1 MRLKALTTML
11 TRTVALGKVK
21 RDDELIKGSSQ
32 EGLQKLSEHHPLV
45 IEGMGGYDTRDPSV
59 VASTIHDELRKHWGK
74 TPPQK
79 PPILV
84 TQGDPLDERGISA
97 ITRIMSN
104 RLGIPRILMYLDPS
118 IASYHAPNADRYRVA
133 YEISFSVLRNRLRLE
148 DSNIVSSITNGVDE
162 YLQTKIAKRLA
173 EGNDKLPDY
182 YRDFALLQEIT
193 KVTCKKISGELT
205 VAHTSSE
212 LSEFSVSS
220 FYRVGLDL
228 GLIDSSEMVPFPAD
242 TNVSR

>member
-1 MRLKALTTML
+1 MPTS
-11 TRTVALGKVK
+11 TVVLGKVK

-59 VASTIHDELRKHWGK
+59 VASTIHDQLRKHWAK

-97 ITRIMSN
+97 ITRIMSD

-118 IASYHAPNADRYRVA
+118 IASYHAPNADRYRVS
-133 YEISFSVLRNRLRLE
+133 YEISFSVLKNRLHRE
-148 DSNIVSSITNGVDE
+148 DSKVVSSITNVVDE
-162 YLQTKIAKRLA
+162 YLQTKTVKRLA

-193 KVTCKKISGELT
+193 KVACKKISGELT
-205 VAHTSSE
+205 VAHTSSA

-228 GLIDSSEMVPFPAD
+228 ELIDSSEIVRFPAD

>member
-1 MRLKALTTML
+1 M
-11 TRTVALGKVK
+11 VALGKVK

-32 EGLQKLSEHHPLV
+32 EGLQKLSEHHPLI

-59 VASTIHDELRKHWGK
+59 VASTIHDQLRKHWEK
-74 TPPQK
+74 TSPQK

-84 TQGDPLDERGISA
+84 TQGDPLEERGISA
-97 ITRIMSN
+97 ITRIMSD
-104 RLGIPRILMYLDPS
+104 RLGIPRILIYLDPS
-118 IASYHAPNADRYRVA
+118 IASYHAPNADRYGVS
-133 YEISFSVLRNRLRLE
+133 YEISFSVLRDRLHRE
-148 DSNIVSSITNGVDE
+148 DSKIVLSITNVVDE
-162 YLQTKIAKRLA
+162 YLQNKTVKRLA

-193 KVTCKKISGELT
+193 KVACKKISGELT
-205 VAHTSSE
+205 VAHTSSA

-228 GLIDSSEMVPFPAD
+228 GMIDSSEMVPFPAD
-242 TNVSR
+242 THVSR

>member
-1 MRLKALTTML
+1 M
-11 TRTVALGKVK
+11 
-21 RDDELIKGSSQ
+21 IKSSSQ

-45 IEGMGGYDTRDPSV
+45 IEGMGGYDIRDPSA
-59 VASTIHDELRKHWGK
+59 VASTIHDQLRKHWEK

-79 PPILV
+79 PLILV
-84 TQGDPLDERGISA
+84 TQGDPLETRGISA

-104 RLGIPRILMYLDPS
+104 CLGIPRILMYLDSS
-118 IASYHAPNADRYRVA
+118 IASYHASNADRYRVA
-133 YEISFSVLRNRLRLE
+133 YEISFSVLKNRLHLE
-148 DSNIVSSITNGVDE
+148 DSNIVSSITNVVDE
-162 YLQTKIAKRLA
+162 YLQTKTAKRLA

-205 VAHTSSE
+205 VAHTSSA